1 MFRKAT
7 KEVKAFHKPEF
18 LRKIAIEKDG
28 ILYSKSRILDGQ
40 RIKVAP
46 GFEDLDFLRSFKP
59 FQSGFNLVC
68 PILDRFSPVS
78 FAIAFFIHNQLY
90 QHKGYES
97 SYRFSLDFVHNL
109 EGLRLFREIGEECV
123 ECKKIR
129 GKYLD
134 YAMGPLPD
142 ESFTVAP
149 AFYVSQLDIYGPCHV
164 YVPGHAMALRNKKVL
179 DAKVYVLLFACPVT
193 KCINLQ
199 VIENKSCDGIID
211 GITRLGCEVGMPK
224 LILPDQDSGIIKALE
239 ESEVKL
245 RDLQLVV
252 YKEKGIVFRTAP
264 VSGHNYHGLCERKIL
279 TVQEILQRMEVDKM
293 RLHATGYQTLMKLI
307 ENEVN
312 NLPVGFT
319 YGRHNDNSPLLKL
332 VFPNL
337 LRFGRNNQR
346 SLAGPIKVPKN
357 PGELMKKIQNA
368 FDIFYNLWNE
378 TIIPKL
384 MKAPKWYDSK
394 SNLKIGDIVYFRKT
408 EHELSSSWTLGK
420 IVDVVYS
427 KDGVVRRV
435 TVEYQNA
442 SESIKRE
449 TDRAARSMI
458 KLFHID
464 DKNWC
469 QEMAK
474 VDTVLE
480 VLNEDD
486 ETVAN
491 CSTEIL
497 NVSNLGE
504 KISAW
509 IRKVK
514 KPCRGCCC
522 LAHCSMQSHG
532 RSAKKYVSVHGAS
545 EVESESFD
553 NSWQTSKEHEEMLA
567 NTTIICSSDG
577 LTHLLCATQLDLDLE
592 TL

>member
-1 MFRKAT
+1 MT
-7 KEVKAFHKPEF
+7 
-18 LRKIAIEKDG
+18 
-28 ILYSKSRILDGQ
+28 
-40 RIKVAP
+40 
-46 GFEDLDFLRSFKP
+46 
-59 FQSGFNLVC
+59 
-68 PILDRFSPVS
+68 
-78 FAIAFFIHNQLY
+78 
-90 QHKGYES
+90 
-97 SYRFSLDFVHNL
+97 
-109 EGLRLFREIGEECV
+109 
-123 ECKKIR
+123 
-129 GKYLD
+129 
-134 YAMGPLPD
+134 
-142 ESFTVAP
+142 T
-149 AFYVSQLDIYGPCHV
+149 
-164 YVPGHAMALRNKKVL
+164 
-179 DAKVYVLLFACPVT
+179 
-193 KCINLQ
+193 
-199 VIENKSCDGIID
+199 
-211 GITRLGCEVGMPK
+211 
-224 LILPDQDSGIIKALE
+224 
-239 ESEVKL
+239 
-245 RDLQLVV
+245 
-252 YKEKGIVFRTAP
+252 
-264 VSGHNYHGLCERKIL
+264 
-279 TVQEILQRMEVDKM
+279 
-293 RLHATGYQTLMKLI
+293 
-307 ENEVN
+307 
-312 NLPVGFT
+312 
-319 YGRHNDNSPLLKL
+319 
-332 VFPNL
+332 
-337 LRFGRNNQR
+337 
-346 SLAGPIKVPKN
+346 LAGPIKVPKN

-368 FDIFYNLWNE
+368 FDIFFYNLWNE

-532 RSAKKYVSVHGAS
+532 RSAKKYVSVHGES